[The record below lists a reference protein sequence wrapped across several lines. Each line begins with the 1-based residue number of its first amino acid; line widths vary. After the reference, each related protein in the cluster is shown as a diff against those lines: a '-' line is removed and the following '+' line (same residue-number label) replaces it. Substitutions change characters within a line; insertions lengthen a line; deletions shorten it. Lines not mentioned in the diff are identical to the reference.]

1 MMILLQLLQLV
12 KLKGDQ
18 QTLSLYKYL
27 KAKVF
32 SNTIMFN
39 TNCVQIVSIINTI
52 ARIMKFWFIEKNMNN
67 NVLIYW
73 KNIRSTNK

>member
-1 MMILLQLLQLV
+1 MILLQLLQLV

-18 QTLSLYKYL
+18 QTLNLYKYL
-27 KAKVF
+27 EAKVF

-52 ARIMKFWFIEKNMNN
+52 ARIIKF
-67 NVLIYW
+67 
-73 KNIRSTNK
+73 